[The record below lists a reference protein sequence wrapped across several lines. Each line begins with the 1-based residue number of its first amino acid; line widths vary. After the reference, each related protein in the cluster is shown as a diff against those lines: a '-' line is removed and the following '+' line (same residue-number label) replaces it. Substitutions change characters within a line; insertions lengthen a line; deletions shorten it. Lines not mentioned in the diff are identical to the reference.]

1 MWRSSIS
8 LCIILC
14 YCFGLTT
21 SLPATIKLGGL
32 FDTNDIEQEE
42 AFRAAIDDI
51 NADKSTLLPRTRLE
65 AVVERIGADDSF
77 RATKK
82 VCGLLEKG
90 IAGIFGPQSDI
101 TSMHVQAI
109 CDALDVPHVET
120 RWDFQSQRDDL
131 SINLFPRPSVLSRA
145 YVELVKL
152 WQWTEFSLV
161 YEEPEGIIRLQ
172 DFLKEAQRQRWKVN
186 LYQFQPSEPYRD
198 LFWSIKKEEK
208 IILDVKRENIY
219 TVLKHAQ
226 QVGMMTE
233 KHCYLITSLDF
244 HTIDM
249 EDFRYGYTNITGY
262 RLVKNESQEYENL
275 YRRLKAKIPNQ
286 SKNIRTETALMYDAV
301 KLFAMALQDLDE
313 SKAIEFPPISCENGV
328 RGSDGTSIINYMKP
342 ISLQGSTG
350 KVAFDSQGFR
360 SSEFVLDILH
370 LTKRGILKIGYWTP
384 ETNVKI
390 LQHDISHAF
399 DADLIRN
406 KTLIVTTVQNDP
418 YVMLKESIETLTG
431 NERYEGFCIDLIN
444 KLAQNLG
451 FNYIIKE
458 AEDGQYG
465 KKQDNNEW
473 NGMIRELMD
482 GKADIALVDLTITS
496 SREEVVDFTMPF
508 MTTGISILYRKSTT
522 KVTTLFSFLSPFSM
536 EVWIYVMGAYMGVSV
551 TLFLV
556 GRLSPYEWDNPHPCR
571 QDDQVLENSF
581 SLLNSMWFTIGS
593 LMQQGSDVAPKAM
606 STRTIAGIW
615 YFFTLIM
622 ISSYTANLAAFLTVE
637 NSVDPF
643 SKAEDL
649 VGQTEIKYGCLRSGS
664 TKTFFEETQVP
675 SYKKLGEVM
684 NKNKENLVDSNNDGV
699 KRVLEGNYAYFMESA
714 SIEYKKE
721 RECNLTNIGGLLDN
735 KGYGIATRNGSQ
747 YRTILSNG
755 ILKLQEAGV
764 LLQLRDR
771 WWKQKRGGGRCSSD
785 EGKKSSS
792 NVNELG
798 LGNVGGVFVVLLVGL
813 GMATVVA
820 ILEFLWK
827 ARKQSATDRESIC
840 KEMFRELKFALSCQS
855 STKPVHKKSVSE
867 NNDFRI
873 SGFTPE
879 Y

>member
-1 MWRSSIS
+1 MWRSSIA

-14 YCFGLTT
+14 YYFHLTT
-21 SLPATIKLGGL
+21 SLPAIIKLGGL
-32 FDTNDIEQEE
+32 FDTKDEEQEW
-42 AFRAAIDDI
+42 AFKTAIDDI
-51 NADKSTLLPRTRLE
+51 NNDKSILLPRTQLK
-65 AVVERIGADDSF
+65 AVVERIGPDDSF

-82 VCGLLEKG
+82 VCSLLQQG
-90 IAGIFGPQSDI
+90 IAGIFGPQSDV

-145 YVELVKL
+145 YVDLVDGWK
-152 WQWTEFSLV
+152 WTEFSLV

-172 DFLKEAQRQRWKVN
+172 DFLKEAQRKRWKVN

-198 LFWSIKKEEK
+198 LFWSIKKEK
-208 IILDVKRENIY
+208 NIILDVKRENIEI
-219 TVLKHAQ
+219 VLKHAQ

-233 KHCYLITSLDF
+233 NHAYLITSLDF
-244 HTIDM
+244 HTIDL
-249 EDFRYGYTNITGY
+249 EDFRYGYTNITGF
-262 RLVKNESQEYENL
+262 RLVKTESQEYENL
-275 YRRLKAKIPNQ
+275 YKGLKRNRTNQ
-286 SKNIRTETALMYDAV
+286 SENIRTETALMYDAV
-301 KLFAMALQDLDE
+301 KLFAMALQDLDA
-313 SKAIEFPPISCENGV
+313 SRTIDFPSISCENGV

-350 KVAFDSQGFR
+350 KVSFDSQGFR

-370 LTKRGILKIGYWTP
+370 LTKEGVVKIGHWTP
-384 ETNVKI
+384 EAGVHI
-390 LQHDISHAF
+390 VRHDVSHVF
-399 DADLIRN
+399 DYDRIRN
-406 KTLIVTTVQNDP
+406 KTLRVTTVQNDP
-418 YVMLKESIETLTG
+418 YVMLKESIDTLKG
-431 NERYEGFCIDLIN
+431 NDRYEGFCIDLIN
-444 KLAQNLG
+444 KLAEDLN
-451 FNYIIKE
+451 FNYEIHE
-458 AEDGQYG
+458 AGDGQYG
-465 KKQDNNEW
+465 KKENDEW

-482 GKADIALVDLTITS
+482 GKADVALVDLTITS

-508 MTTGISILYRKSTT
+508 MTTGISILYKKSTT

-536 EVWIYVMGAYMGVSV
+536 EVWVYVMGAYLGVSV

-643 SKAEDL
+643 TKAEDL
-649 VGQTEIKYGCLRSGS
+649 VDQTEIKYGCVRSGS

-675 SYKKLGEVM
+675 AYKKLGDVM
-684 NKNKENLVDSNNDGV
+684 KNNPDYLVDNNNHGV
-699 KRVLEGNYAYFMESA
+699 ERVLQGNYAYFMESA

-735 KGYGIATRNGSQ
+735 KGYGIATQNGSH

-771 WWKQKRGGGRCSSD
+771 WWKQKRGGGRCSD
-785 EGKKSSS
+785 ESKKSSS

-827 ARKQSATDRESIC
+827 ARKQSATERESIC